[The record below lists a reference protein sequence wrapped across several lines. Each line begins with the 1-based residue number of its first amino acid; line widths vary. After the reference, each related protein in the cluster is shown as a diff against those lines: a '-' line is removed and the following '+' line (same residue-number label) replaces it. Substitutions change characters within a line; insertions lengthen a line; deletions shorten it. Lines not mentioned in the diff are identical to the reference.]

1 MAVHWRPCQ
10 LLYQNKDGEKM
21 QKKQVKPDTASVQRI
36 TELVSKLNRYR
47 HEYYNLA
54 KPSVSDVVYD
64 RLFDE
69 LAALEQKTGIV
80 LSSSPT
86 QTVGYAPVSALRK
99 VRHNV
104 PLLSMDKTK
113 QVDALVS
120 MVAIAPTLLMLK
132 LDGLTVKL
140 CYENGKLVEASTRG
154 DGEVGEDVTHNI
166 PAFCNVPLRIPNKKR
181 LVITGEGLIHTDDF
195 EQMKDSGDKDIKN
208 ARNLAAG
215 SIRLLDPAI
224 CKDRRIYFY
233 AFNIIEGMGTLGNN
247 ADSRGWL
254 LEDLEALGFEVCP
267 FIRLETNVS
276 TAEMES
282 KIRHLKTIASIE
294 KLPIDGIVLRYDS
307 ISFSKALGRTG
318 HHYKDGIAFKF
329 EDDVTETVFR
339 SIEWTPG
346 RSGEI
351 APVALFDPV
360 EIDGCTV
367 SRASLHNLSF
377 IKDLELHPGCRI
389 LVSKR
394 NMIIPHIEEN
404 LDRGRYAPSL
414 IPKRCPCCGKPTR
427 IYARSGGKG
436 GQVATLHCDNPDCGN
451 QTLRKFVHFVGKKAM
466 DISGLSEAILDR
478 FISEGFLTAYQDLYH
493 LDRYHDQIIRME
505 GFGVKSYEKLQK
517 SINAS
522 RKTTF
527 ARYLVAM
534 DIPMIGRTAS
544 RALDDYFDGSLDAF
558 EKAAT
563 GSFDFTVLPD
573 FGATLSGNIHDWF
586 HMPENLEL
594 WRTLRGE
601 FEFEIRKDVVTM
613 ENKKNPF
620 NGCTIVATGKLE
632 HFTRDG
638 IKVRLLELGAKP
650 VSKVSRRTD
659 YLILGERPGSK
670 LVKARTLGII
680 ILSEEE
686 FENMAG

>member
-1 MAVHWRPCQ
+1 
-10 LLYQNKDGEKM
+10 M
-21 QKKQVKPDTASVQRI
+21 QKKQAKSDGASVQRI
-36 TELVSKLNRYR
+36 AELTATLNRYR
-47 HEYYNLA
+47 HEYYNLV
-54 KPSVSDVVYD
+54 KPSVSDAVYD

-86 QTVGYAPVSALRK
+86 QTVGYAPVSTLRK
-99 VRHNV
+99 VKHTI

-113 QVDALVS
+113 QTDDLVS
-120 MVAIAPTLLMLK
+120 MLAVAPALLMLK

-140 CYENGKLVEASTRG
+140 CYENGKLVQASTRG
-154 DGEVGEDVTHNI
+154 DGETGEDVTHNI
-166 PAFCNVPLRIPNKKR
+166 PAFCNVPLKIPHKGK
-181 LVITGEGLIHTDDF
+181 LTITGEGLIHTDDF
-195 EQMKDSGDKDIKN
+195 EQMKGSEDKDIKN

-215 SIRLLDPAI
+215 SIRLLDPSI

-233 AFNIIEGMGTLGNN
+233 AFNVIEGMATLGGNS
-247 ADSRGWL
+247 DSRGWL
-254 LEDLEALGFEVCP
+254 LEDLEPLGFEVCP
-267 FIRLETNVS
+267 FVRMSKGTSQAET
-276 TAEMES
+276 ES
-282 KIRHLKTIASIE
+282 KIQHLRSIANIE

-307 ISFSKALGRTG
+307 ISFSKTLGRTG

-329 EDDVTETVFR
+329 EDDVMETVFR
-339 SIEWTPG
+339 SVEWTPS

-377 IKDLELHPGCRI
+377 IKELELHPGCRI

-414 IPKRCPCCGKPTR
+414 IPKRCPCCEKPTR
-427 IYARSGGKG
+427 IYARSGDKG

-466 DISGLSEAILDR
+466 DISGISEAILDK
-478 FISEGFLTAYQDLYH
+478 FISAGFLTTYQDLYH
-493 LDRYHDQIIRME
+493 LDRYRHQIIGIE
-505 GFGVKSYEKLQK
+505 GFGIKSYTNLQR

-544 RALDDYFDGSLDAF
+544 RALDNYFGGSLDVF

-563 GSFDFTVLPD
+563 SGFDFTVLPD
-573 FGATLSGNIHDWF
+573 FGATLSGNIHAWF
-586 HMPENLEL
+586 SVPDNLEL
-594 WRTLRGE
+594 WKTLQKE
-601 FEFEIRKDVVTM
+601 FTFEDRKENITM
-613 ENKKNPF
+613 ENKNSVTYSPF
-620 NGCTIVATGKLE
+620 YGCTIVATGKLE

-638 IKVRLLELGAKP
+638 INSKIASLGATAGSSVTRKTSY
-650 VSKVSRRTD
+650 V
-659 YLILGERPGSK
+659 ICGEKPGSK
-670 LVKARTLGII
+670 LTKARELGIPVLTEQEF
-680 ILSEEE
+680 LS
-686 FENMAG
+686 MIPA